1 MQPNFAQLNIQKR
14 LKLLASHPKSTWLSI
29 KLFWS
34 NLTLPQ
40 RFYLIA
46 IALFFANSHLGTIAV
61 ITTIALTLEFWPL
74 FTRLWHSLA
83 GKALLLLFYAIVA
96 NFALVMTSSIVN
108 EIVGVPA
115 SHFSYTHNFAILLFL
130 PAWVIAIS
138 AIALLMAQIIVPF
151 YIIILLILRPLGVQ
165 NWRLTDNKHY
175 RFITMIVRFI
185 LSSIVL
191 YHVFMLVG
199 NVEQNVEDTINNL
212 AIIEQAQSNH
222 AIDDIGQTIASKI
235 PDVKL
240 PAAEAESAP
249 KHKALAETNSIKSPN
264 ADEPLPDEETYARI
278 RQTYQTQV
286 RQLIAHFAFKLES
299 DKRSRCQK
307 QLRSSVV
314 ELNDYEILEIIP
326 DKTAKYQYRFEVKKC
341 ISPAFPE

>member
-14 LKLLASHPKSTWLSI
+14 LKLLASHPKSTWQSI
-29 KLFWS
+29 KLIWA

-46 IALFFANSHLGTIAV
+46 IVLFFADSQLGTIAV
-61 ITTIALTLEFWPL
+61 ITTIALMLEFWPL

-83 GKALLLLFYAIVA
+83 GKAILLLFYAIVA
-96 NFALVMTSSIVN
+96 NFALVMTSSTVN

-151 YIIILLILRPLGVQ
+151 YIIILLILRPLGVN

-199 NVEQNVEDTINNL
+199 NVEQNVEDTFNNL
-212 AIIEQAQSNH
+212 AIIEQPQSNNP
-222 AIDDIGQTIASKI
+222 IDEMGQTIASKT
-235 PDVKL
+235 
-240 PAAEAESAP
+240 PAVEVWAEETKSETKP
-249 KHKALAETNSIKSPN
+249 KALEETNSIKSLT
-264 ADEPLPDEETYARI
+264 ADEPLPDEATYARI

-299 DKRSRCQK
+299 DKRSRCHK
-307 QLRSSVV
+307 QPGSSVV

-326 DKTAKYQYRFEVKKC
+326 DKTVKYQYRFEVKKC